1 MLSRLTITLE
11 TKEEQSFDVNISSL
25 LHGVLMEHIDSYYAE
40 SLHQAGWKP
49 YSQYIEC
56 KGNCIYWHIQT
67 LSEDSKNNILCPLL
81 DEKFDRVYLKHKDR
95 YLNISDKQLTEVTY
109 QQLIDE
115 TYFKDSGQFFNIRF
129 LTPCAFKS
137 RGKYVLMPTL
147 KLIYQSLMNKFDSN
161 AVDFSIKSD
170 EVLEQLE
177 TYSEIVGYNLRSTH
191 FHLEGVRIPSF
202 VGRIGIKVHGPQPL
216 VNLVHFMLA
225 FGEYSGVGI
234 KCALGMGGIRIIKKG
249 GLETNE

>member
-1 MLSRLTITLE
+1 MVFFMYIMFVV
-11 TKEEQSFDVNISSL
+11 TK
-25 LHGVLMEHIDSYYAE
+25 
-40 SLHQAGWKP
+40 K
-49 YSQYIEC
+49 YS
-56 KGNCIYWHIQT
+56 
-67 LSEDSKNNILCPLL
+67 
-81 DEKFDRVYLKHKDR
+81 
-95 YLNISDKQLTEVTY
+95 
-109 QQLIDE
+109 
-115 TYFKDSGQFFNIRF
+115 